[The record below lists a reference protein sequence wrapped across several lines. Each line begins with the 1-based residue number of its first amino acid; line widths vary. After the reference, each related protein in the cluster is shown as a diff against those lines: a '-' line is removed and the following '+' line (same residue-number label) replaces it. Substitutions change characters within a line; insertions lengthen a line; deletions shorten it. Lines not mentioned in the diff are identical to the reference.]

1 MSDARIACLD
11 QGSGST
17 KGAVFD
23 AEGRVL
29 AQARVPI
36 SIVHDGDRVEHD
48 PEEVWTSVERTLAE
62 LAAGAGPL
70 SAIGLCVQRSSCLLW
85 QRNGARPLSP
95 VVSWQDRRHAA
106 AIASTSRDLADEV
119 RRRTGLFLSPHY
131 AAPKLRGLL
140 DGVAGARSQA
150 ARGEIVAG
158 TLDAWLVHRLT
169 GVPST
174 EAGIAGRTLLY
185 DLEEDA
191 WSGALCDAFEIPRA
205 ALPPLRPAAGRRGE
219 WHGVP
224 VLAVAGDQQ
233 AALLG
238 HGGWRRGVV
247 AAHFGTGAFV
257 LAATG
262 GEVLR
267 HAGLLSAVLAATAH
281 ERRFQIEGTVQ
292 SAGSAID
299 WISALCGVTLDALPG
314 RPLAPERLPV
324 VVPAFLGLGA
334 PWWRPEARARIDD
347 LELSTSAEDL
357 VAATLVGV
365 AQRVADNLEA
375 MRQAGLRVETLRVSG
390 RLTRRSEFVAIV
402 AELGGCTIELAAEEE
417 SGLQGLARL
426 THAAAL
432 GNDAA
437 LASAATWRERH
448 APEWSEARRAEAR
461 GRWLRSLGL

>member
-1 MSDARIACLD
+1 VNDARIACLD

-17 KGAVFD
+17 KGAAFD

-29 AQARVPI
+29 AQTRVPI
-36 SIVHDGDRVEHD
+36 GTVHDGDRVEHD
-48 PEEVWTSVERTLAE
+48 PEEIWTSVEKTLAE
-62 LAAGAGPL
+62 LAAAAGPL

-85 QRNGARPLSP
+85 QRNDARPLSP

-106 AIASTSRDLADEV
+106 AIAATPRALADEV

-140 DGVAGARSQA
+140 DVIAGARAAA
-150 ARGEIVAG
+150 ARGEVIAG

-169 GVPST
+169 GAPST

-191 WSGALCDAFEIPRA
+191 WSSALCDAFEIPRA

-219 WHGVP
+219 WRGVP
-224 VLAVAGDQQ
+224 VLALAGDQQ
-233 AALLG
+233 AALVG

-262 GEVLR
+262 DAVLR
-267 HAGLLSAVLAATAH
+267 HAGLLSAVLAATAR

-299 WISALCGVTLDALPG
+299 WICALCGVTLDALPG

-324 VVPAFLGLGA
+324 VVPAFVGLGA

-347 LELSTSAEDL
+347 VELATSAEDL

-390 RLTRRSEFVAIV
+390 RLTRCPQFLAVV
-402 AELGGCTIELAAEEE
+402 AELGGCTVELAAEEE
-417 SGLQGLARL
+417 SGLEGIARLARAL
-426 THAAAL
+426 GDDAPLAAA
-432 GNDAA
+432 AA
-437 LASAATWRERH
+437 WRERR

-461 GRWLRSLGL
+461 GRWLRALGV